1 MFFDLEYLF
10 DQATRGSKYSRLT
23 TLAGSKEIF
32 HTEID
37 LHVVLCYVVSIATWS
52 GYPLIRNMIPF
63 RVGLGFI
70 QGWFRFYLGLHGLTF
85 IYTRRVREFFGASL
99 WLLRPSLA
107 WCFPVRK
114 LCFALPCLFSA
125 YFFVAVLA
133 TSFLV
138 FFGKTSDDTLGGFL
152 ALLCGFSV
160 LHGHVSLSGSH
171 VLGLFWAAVSAFQH
185 VLQPCWP
192 RRF

>member
-1 MFFDLEYLF
+1 MLFDLEYLF

-52 GYPLIRNMIPF
+52 GYPIIPNMIPF

-85 IYTRRVREFFGASL
+85 IYTRPVREFFGASL

-114 LCFALPCLFSA
+114 LWFALPCLFSA
-125 YFFVAVLA
+125 SFAAVLA
-133 TSFLV
+133 TSCLIFLER
-138 FFGKTSDDTLGGFL
+138 
-152 ALLCGFSV
+152 
-160 LHGHVSLSGSH
+160 
-171 VLGLFWAAVSAFQH
+171 
-185 VLQPCWP
+185 LQTT
-192 RRF
+192 R

>member
-1 MFFDLEYLF
+1 MFFELEYLF

-52 GYPLIRNMIPF
+52 GYPIIPNMIPF

-138 FFGKTSDDTLGGFL
+138 FLEK
-152 ALLCGFSV
+152 
-160 LHGHVSLSGSH
+160 
-171 VLGLFWAAVSAFQH
+171 
-185 VLQPCWP
+185 LQTTH
-192 RRF
+192 